1 MEILFGIIAVLVVLY
16 LLAGAVMGVYEKT
29 QTDNKFDWKTIFTW
43 LYKIFK

>member
-1 MEILFGIIAVLVVLY
+1 MEIGTILVIVAVAYLGFGC
-16 LLAGAVMGVYEKT
+16 VMALYEKG